1 MIPKKIHYCWF
12 GGKPLPED
20 AKKYIESWKKY
31 CPDYEIIEWNERTF
45 DVNSVPY
52 VKEAIEARKWAFITD
67 YVRLWAI
74 YNYGG
79 IYMDTDVEVLK
90 PLDDFLKHPAFSG
103 FESSSDI
110 PTGIMAGE
118 KGNHWFKLQL
128 DYYTDRHFKQED
140 GSLDLTTNV
149 VTITNITKQNYQI
162 ELNNTFQ
169 DIGDIVFYPSEWFCP
184 KSHETGIISCTDKTV
199 VIHHFAGSWISD
211 AHTKYLK
218 VKYKLYKM
226 YPEKIANKIIW
237 FPYGIYLIREHGIRY
252 FFKRVLMKL
261 GLLKK

>member
-12 GGKPLPED
+12 GGNPLPEE

-31 CPDYEIIEWNERTF
+31 CPDYEIIEWNENSF

-90 PLDDFLKHPAFSG
+90 PLDEFLKHPAFSG
-103 FESSSDI
+103 FESSCDI

-118 KGNHWFKLQL
+118 KGNPWFKMQL
-128 DYYTDRHFKQED
+128 DYYTDRHFKKAD

-149 VTITNITKQNYQI
+149 VTITNITKQNYKI
-162 ELNNTFQ
+162 ELNNTYQ

-184 KSHETGIISCTDKTV
+184 KDFRTQKIHITNNTV
-199 VIHHFAGSWISD
+199 TIHHFAGSWLNPFSKCIRSLIKKVLGERVSLIISNRRR
-211 AHTKYLK
+211 A
-218 VKYKLYKM
+218 
-226 YPEKIANKIIW
+226 
-237 FPYGIYLIREHGIRY
+237 G
-252 FFKRVLMKL
+252 
-261 GLLKK
+261 KKC